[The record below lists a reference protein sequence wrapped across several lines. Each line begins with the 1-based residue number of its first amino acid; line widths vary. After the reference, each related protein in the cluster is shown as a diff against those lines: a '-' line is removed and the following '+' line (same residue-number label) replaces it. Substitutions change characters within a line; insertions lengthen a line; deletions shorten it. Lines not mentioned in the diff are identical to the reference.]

1 MSRSLVFWSL
11 VAAGA
16 VAASASVPEGSAYP
30 ADRTWIKAAAIGVLH
45 LLATQIRPLL
55 SGRAPMVN
63 SFAGGMSASY
73 VFLHLLPELDEGHEV
88 VGELIFLFV
97 LVGFVVYYGLE
108 RHISKSQPT
117 AGDGARHSSFRLS
130 LGGYW
135 LYNWLIVFGLPDGPS
150 VSAIHVSLM
159 TVAIGLHLL
168 HSDYAIGSEY
178 PEMFNR
184 WGRFVVACAPLVG
197 LLCRFSFRPDGE
209 LVKDILTA
217 VLAGSVIYSV
227 FKKELPN
234 PERSSFQWFFVGIG
248 VYTLLLVM
256 VKQV

>member
-1 MSRSLVFWSL
+1 MSRSLVLWSI

-16 VAASASVPEGSAYP
+16 VAASAPVPETSAYP
-30 ADRTWIKAAAIGVLH
+30 PDRTWIKAVAIGVLH

-55 SGRAPMVN
+55 SGRAQMIN
-63 SFAGGMSASY
+63 SFAGGMAVTY
-73 VFLHLLPELDEGHEV
+73 VFGQLLPELREGHEV
-88 VGELIFLFV
+88 VGELIYLVV
-97 LVGFVVYYGLE
+97 LLGFVVYYGLE
-108 RHISKSQPT
+108 THISRSQSR
-117 AGDGARHSSFRLS
+117 AGDDARHSSFLLS
-130 LGGYW
+130 LGSYW

-159 TVAIGLHLL
+159 TIAIGLHLL
-168 HSDYAIGSEY
+168 HSDYDIGSEY
-178 PEMFNR
+178 PEMFHR

-209 LVKDILTA
+209 LFKDILTA
-217 VLAGSVIYSV
+217 VLAGSVVYSV

-234 PERSSFQWFFVGIG
+234 PKLSSFRWFFVGIV
-248 VYTLLLVM
+248 VYTFLLVM

>member
-1 MSRSLVFWSL
+1 VFWSL

-16 VAASASVPEGSAYP
+16 ATASAAVPETNSYSP
-30 ADRTWIKAAAIGVLH
+30 DRTWIKAAAICILH

-55 SGRAPMVN
+55 QDRAKMVS
-63 SFAGGMSASY
+63 SFGGGMAVSY
-73 VFLHLLPELDEGHEV
+73 VFANLIPELGEGHEV
-88 VGELIFLFV
+88 VGELIYLFV

-108 RHISKSQPT
+108 SRISRSQPT
-117 AGDGARHSSFRLS
+117 ARGGDHRSNFMLS
-130 LGGYW
+130 LGSYW
-135 LYNWLIVFGLPDGPS
+135 MYNWLIVFGLPDGPS

-168 HSDYAIGSEY
+168 HSDYDIGSEY

-184 WGRFVVACAPLVG
+184 WGRFVVACAPLIG
-197 LLCRFSFRPDGE
+197 LLCRFYFRPDGE
-209 LVKDILTA
+209 LVKDLLTA
-217 VLAGSVIYSV
+217 VLAGSVVYCV

-234 PERSSFQWFFVGIG
+234 PERSSFKWFFVGIV
-248 VYTLLLVM
+248 VYTFLLVM